1 MKKDEYAEGHLEQ
14 SAPDEA
20 GRAPTLQSAGSKT
33 AATGL
38 GSLQRV
44 LRDKI
49 DLDKTRAAFKS
60 LLNAKTWMQTPA
72 SKRSRLGLD
81 WMNFFIADV
90 QTGFGTFIAFYL
102 ASLDWSKGSVGLALG
117 AGQIAAVVA
126 QIPGGAITDAITWKR
141 GLAALGIFMLLASAL
156 VFAIAPLYPLVFIA
170 EVLHGASSGL
180 IGPTI
185 AAISLGLVGRRAM
198 SSRTGR
204 NYRYAA
210 AGNAVT
216 AGAMGLIGRYIAK
229 RWIFVAAAALCIPA
243 LFALAQIRPNE
254 IDYFRARNAGL
265 GEHATP
271 PTSAFEIIKRPKI
284 LIFTVCLI
292 LFQFADASLLPL
304 VAENLGTSKAAP
316 APLMTSGLIVAPLLV
331 VVLLAPWVGHLSE
344 MIGRK
349 PLLLIGFA
357 VEAIRAALLAFVSN
371 YLSLVLVQVLGG
383 ITSAIVGV
391 LSVLIITDLTTGTG
405 RFNLTRG
412 GVMTLSTIAASA
424 SFAATGFAFQDFGR
438 LATFLMLSGVAAPA
452 MAFAWI
458 FLPETKP
465 AEYLD

>member
-1 MKKDEYAEGHLEQ
+1 M
-14 SAPDEA
+14 
-20 GRAPTLQSAGSKT
+20 
-33 AATGL
+33 
-38 GSLQRV
+38 
-44 LRDKI
+44 
-49 DLDKTRAAFKS
+49 
-60 LLNAKTWMQTPA
+60 
-72 SKRSRLGLD
+72 
-81 WMNFFIADV
+81 
-90 QTGFGTFIAFYL
+90 GF
-102 ASLDWSKGSVGLALG
+102 SVNTIGLALG
-117 AGQIAAVVA
+117 AGQVAAVVA
-126 QIPGGAITDAITWKR
+126 QIPGGAITDAVTWKR
-141 GLAALGIFMLLASAL
+141 GLAAFGILMLLASAL
-156 VFAIAPLYPLVFIA
+156 VFAIAPLYPLVFLA
-170 EVLHGASSGL
+170 EILHGVSSGL
-180 IGPTI
+180 IGPSI

-210 AGNAVT
+210 AGNALT
-216 AGAMGLIGRYIAK
+216 AGALGLIGRYMAT

-243 LFALAQIRPNE
+243 LLALSQIRPNE

-265 GEHATP
+265 GEHAVRTE
-271 PTSAFEIIKRPKI
+271 SAFAMIKSRKI
-284 LIFTVCLI
+284 LIFTVCLV

-304 VAENLGTSKAAP
+304 VAESLGASKLEP
-316 APLMTSGLIVAPLLV
+316 APLMASGLIVAPLLV
-331 VVLLAPWVGHLSE
+331 VVLLAPWVGYLSE

-357 VEAIRAALLAFVSN
+357 VEAIRAALLAFVSS
-371 YLSLVLVQVLGG
+371 YLSLVLAQVLGG

-424 SFAATGFAFQDFGR
+424 SFAATGFAFQDLGR
-438 LATFLMLSGVAAPA
+438 LVTFLMLGGVAAAA

-465 AEYLD
+465 TEYLD